1 MIFIA
6 GPHGAGK
13 TKSAEIMARFG
24 FLCIDLGPTLRKIHS
39 KNDTGL
45 SFEMWLRENE
55 RIYGPFF
62 TDELLIAE
70 ILRAKEFVER
80 GKDCVDIAIVGS
92 RSKIGIEKICA
103 VVPNVNNHV
112 NYVIFIDAKFGML
125 LERYNSR
132 EKVGLDSESFSEL
145 LKKDLSIGLDSIRGA
160 ADFMISNDSD
170 VCSLESKIRE
180 IIFQRLC
187 YETRS

>member
-1 MIFIA
+1 
-6 GPHGAGK
+6 
-13 TKSAEIMARFG
+13 
-24 FLCIDLGPTLRKIHS
+24 
-39 KNDTGL
+39 
-45 SFEMWLRENE
+45 MWLRENE